1 MQMNKKAIHG
11 KTIFKSNLATDI
23 RVAHQ
28 CGFTGIE
35 IVDSKLY
42 RFLEQGNT
50 TDDLNKILD
59 KYQVVPVCINDICHV
74 ETDDAHQL
82 DEILKATDYLSKAAQ
97 EINCPTIQLVP
108 LLALE
113 GRPWEEIVQITGHN
127 VGKIGA
133 IGKQYGI
140 RFQMEPVA
148 WSPINSLSKCLEMI
162 EVADE
167 ENVGMV
173 VDFWHLW
180 AGGETSPDEVAK
192 LDKSM
197 IYNIHFC
204 DGKRQPRDTQWD
216 ETILRGYYPGEGDI
230 PLGDWVDAVKSTG
243 YDGFWSCELVSAKHW
258 EDDVFDVASTMS
270 KALDSYIFN
279 A

>member
-1 MQMNKKAIHG
+1 MNKKAIHG

-23 RVAHQ
+23 RVAHE

-42 RFLEQGNT
+42 SYLEQGNT
-50 TDDLNKILD
+50 TDDLNRILN

-74 ETDDAHQL
+74 ETDDANKL
-82 DEILKATDYLSKAAQ
+82 EEILKATHYLSKAAE

-162 EVADE
+162 DVADE

-180 AGGETSPDEVAK
+180 AGGETSPDEVAR

-216 ETILRGYYPGEGDI
+216 ETILRGYYPGDGDI
-230 PLGDWVDAVKSTG
+230 PLGEWVDAVKATG
-243 YDGFWSCELVSAKHW
+243 YATTNYQLP
-258 EDDVFDVASTMS
+258 TT
-270 KALDSYIFN
+270 N
-279 A
+279 

>member
-1 MQMNKKAIHG
+1 MNKKAIHG
-11 KTIFKSNLATDI
+11 KTIYKSNLATDI
-23 RVAHQ
+23 RVAHDS
-28 CGFTGIE
+28 GFGAIE
-35 IVDSKLY
+35 IVASKLY
-42 RFLEQGNT
+42 SFLEQGKT
-50 TDDLNKILD
+50 TNDLNKILNH
-59 KYQVVPVCINDICHV
+59 YQVVPVCINDIAHV
-74 ETDDAHQL
+74 ETDDANKL
-82 DEILKATDYLSKAAQ
+82 DEILRETEFLSKIAK

-113 GRPWEEIVQITGHN
+113 GRPWETIVQITGQN

-133 IGKQYGI
+133 IGKEYGI
-140 RFQMEPVA
+140 NFQMEPVA
-148 WSPINSLSKCLEMI
+148 WSPIHSLSKCLEMI
-162 EVADE
+162 DIAGED
-167 ENVGMV
+167 NIGMV

-216 ETILRGYYPGEGDI
+216 ETILRGYYPGDGDI
-230 PLGDWVDAVKSTG
+230 PIPEWVDAVKATG
-243 YDGFWSCELVSAKHW
+243 YDGYWSCELVGANYW

-270 KALDSYIFN
+270 KAMDKYIFDN
-279 A
+279 

>member
-1 MQMNKKAIHG
+1 MNKKGIHG
-11 KTIFKSNLATDI
+11 KTIYKSNLATDI
-23 RVAHQ
+23 RVAHD
-28 CGFTGIE
+28 CGFSAIE
-35 IVDSKLY
+35 IVASKLY
-42 RFLEQGNT
+42 SYLEQGNT
-50 TDDLNKILD
+50 TTDLNKILNH
-59 KYQVVPVCINDICHV
+59 YQVVPVCINDICHV
-74 ETDDAHQL
+74 ETDDAKKL
-82 DEILKATDYLSKAAQ
+82 DEILRETDYLSSVAK

-113 GRPWEEIVQITGHN
+113 GRPWNEVVHITGQN

-133 IGKQYGI
+133 IGKKYGV

-148 WSPINSLSKCLEMI
+148 WSPIHSLSKCLAMI
-162 EVADE
+162 DVAGE

-192 LDKSM
+192 LNKSN

-204 DGKRQPRDTQWD
+204 DGKKQPRDTQWD
-216 ETILRGYYPGEGDI
+216 ETILRGYYPGDGDI
-230 PLGDWVDAVKSTG
+230 PISKWVDAVKATG

-258 EDDVFDVASTMS
+258 EDDVFEVASTMS
-270 KALDSYIFN
+270 KALDKYIFN
-279 A
+279 N

>member
-1 MQMNKKAIHG
+1 MNKKAIHG

-23 RVAHQ
+23 RVAKE

-42 RFLEQGNT
+42 SYLEQGNT
-50 TDDLNKILD
+50 TDDLNKILEH
-59 KYQVVPVCINDICHV
+59 YHVQPVCINDIAHV
-74 ETDDAHQL
+74 ETDDPDKL
-82 DEILKATDYLSKAAQ
+82 DGILQATAYLSQVAQ
-97 EINCPTIQLVP
+97 AINCPTIQLVP

-113 GRPWEEIVQITGHN
+113 GRPWEEIVQITGRN

-133 IGKQYGI
+133 IGAQYGVN
-140 RFQMEPVA
+140 FQMEPVA
-148 WSPINSLSKCLEMI
+148 WSPINSLSKCLDMI
-162 EVADE
+162 DVAGED
-167 ENVGMV
+167 NVGMV

-180 AGGETSPDEVAK
+180 AGGETSPEEVAE

-230 PLGDWVDAVKSTG
+230 PISEWVDAVKTTG
-243 YDGFWSCELVSAKHW
+243 YDGYWSCELVSAKHW
-258 EDDVFDVASTMS
+258 EDDVFEVAATMS
-270 KALDSYIFN
+270 RALDDYIFN
-279 A
+279 N